1 MVRAPKFFSTLRYP
15 PKQRTLRRWRGV
27 FFLSLALSFSDIRA
41 QQSIGDVYASDAAV
55 KGDVRQTSGGL
66 EVGNGSVVTA
76 GEHSATLRLARGGQ
90 VRICPGTNLTI
101 NKSPNGKELMFAI
114 SAGSLEGDYPLP
126 ATADAVLT
134 PDFRI
139 LISGPAKVDL
149 SITASAN
156 GDACVRS
163 RGDDSYVIVSELM
176 GNDFYRLQPNEQVLF
191 RAGHVKDPEIN
202 GATTCGCPAPPP
214 IQQAE
219 NLAPPP
225 GRAITTLIPLVPAT
239 PEQNAAALAAVH
251 NEPAVAAA
259 ANAAAAL
266 PPQQQ
271 GKLQVEVDAPMIY
284 SGSGAPPDVTATL
297 ARVHI
302 EHLPWPDTPVIAP
315 LAPVSPEAP
324 KAKPQP
330 TSTEKT
336 EKKGFFHRLVKVL
349 FG

>member
-1 MVRAPKFFSTLRYP
+1 MVRALKFFRTLRYP
-15 PKQRTLRRWRGV
+15 PKQRTLGRWRGV
-27 FFLSLALSFSDIRA
+27 FFFSLALSLSDIRA

-55 KGDVRQTSGGL
+55 KGDVRQTSSGL

-90 VRICPGTNLTI
+90 VRICPGTNLTV
-101 NKSPNGKELMFAI
+101 NKSPNGQELMFAM
-114 SAGSLEGDYPLP
+114 SAGSLEGNYPLS

-149 SITASAN
+149 SITANAN

-176 GNDFYRLQPNEQVLF
+176 GNDFYRIQPNEQVLF

-202 GATTCGCPAPPP
+202 GATPCGCPAPPP
-214 IQQAE
+214 VERAE
-219 NLAPPP
+219 AAPPP
-225 GRAITTLIPLVPAT
+225 PLPST
-239 PEQNAAALAAVH
+239 PQPSTPQQNAAALAAVR

-266 PPQQQ
+266 PPQPQ
-271 GKLQVEVDAPMIY
+271 GRLQVEVDAPMIY
-284 SGSGAPPDVTATL
+284 SGTGAPPDVTATL

-302 EHLPWPDTPVIAP
+302 EHLPWPETPAV
-315 LAPVSPEAP
+315 APVAPVTQEAP
-324 KAKPQP
+324 KTKPQP
-330 TSTEKT
+330 ASTEKT
-336 EKKGFFHRLVKVL
+336 EKKGFFHRLVKVI